1 MNLLL
6 DMNLPRSWVG
16 FLNNA
21 GHDAVHWASVG
32 DPRAEDVEIMEYA
45 RSEARVV
52 FTHDLDFGMLLALTR
67 GAGPSVLQVRTQNVF
82 PEAIGRIV
90 LNALRSHEEALAS
103 GALVT
108 VDERAA
114 RLRLLPIR

>member
-67 GAGPSVLQVRTQNVF
+67 GGWRRAQG
-82 PEAIGRIV
+82 A
-90 LNALRSHEEALAS
+90 ALRWPRRFRAQA
-103 GALVT
+103 A
-108 VDERAA
+108 RAA
-114 RLRLLPIR
+114 